1 MRLIQCFFFSLLE
14 CRKADGEE
22 YEPGSLNTI
31 YVLCNKCGKGNLDN
45 PLICLRHPRFG
56 NCSSVSWR
64 EHTVHCPAALW
75 TSMVIICLSLGR
87 RERTELR
94 AKRFEDLIIEVVD
107 GNQFIT
113 LDKERL
119 SKTRQG
125 EDARNMRH
133 FRLSGLFAL
142 LSCYDLLEVLLHETR
157 SCGRS

>member
-1 MRLIQCFFFSLLE
+1 
-14 CRKADGEE
+14 
-22 YEPGSLNTI
+22 
-31 YVLCNKCGKGNLDN
+31 
-45 PLICLRHPRFG
+45 
-56 NCSSVSWR
+56 
-64 EHTVHCPAALW
+64 
-75 TSMVIICLSLGR
+75 MVIICLSLWR

-94 AKRFEDLIIEVVD
+94 AKRFGDLIIEVVD

-125 EDARNMRH
+125 EDPRNMRH

-157 SCGRS
+157 SCGRSWCAYVSQPGKNKKDPCKACLKDGPWFINSPSGVNKIAGAVKKMVVISEIDVGGRKISNTSIRKMVVSSLLRENVP